1 MTVTYSRVGIE
12 LWGSKTIGECTPRQV
27 ENVRSKRRV
36 SAGRDLVCL
45 QWFWSPPM
53 STCCWQTTRSGNKL
67 LFLGNFTDVRINI
80 LRLVV
85 QFH

>member
-36 SAGRDLVCL
+36 SAGRDLVCSL
-45 QWFWSPPM
+45 A
-53 STCCWQTTRSGNKL
+53 
-67 LFLGNFTDVRINI
+67 
-80 LRLVV
+80 LVATNEHLV
-85 QFH
+85 LADHQIWE